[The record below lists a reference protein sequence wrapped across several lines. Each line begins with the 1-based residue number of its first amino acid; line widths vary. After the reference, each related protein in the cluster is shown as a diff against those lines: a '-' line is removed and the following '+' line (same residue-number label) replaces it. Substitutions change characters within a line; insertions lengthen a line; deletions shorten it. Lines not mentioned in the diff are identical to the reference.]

1 MEAGDFETS
10 DVESV
15 LSYRVDTDAD
25 YGRLVCR
32 SESQTRR
39 RLYFILIFSQGRE
52 RSGGG
57 GRALY
62 LHCDALSQVSF
73 R

>member
-15 LSYRVDTDAD
+15 LSYRVDTEAD

-32 SESQTRR
+32 SESQIMRKQM
-39 RLYFILIFSQGRE
+39 L
-52 RSGGG
+52 
-57 GRALY
+57 
-62 LHCDALSQVSF
+62 
-73 R
+73 

>member
-15 LSYRVDTDAD
+15 LSYRVDTEAD

-32 SESQTRR
+32 SETDMRKQM
-39 RLYFILIFSQGRE
+39 L
-52 RSGGG
+52 
-57 GRALY
+57 
-62 LHCDALSQVSF
+62 
-73 R
+73 